1 MARVGARALLL
12 STQEVIMTTQTERI
26 RTWMTP
32 HPVTI
37 DPEMSVPDAAA
48 LMKKGGF
55 RRLIVTRHRDLV
67 GIVTDRDLREAMPS
81 DATSLSVWEINF
93 LIAQLKVKEIMTT
106 DVVTISDDAS
116 LEQAAQIML
125 ERRIG
130 GLPVMNGPEIAGI
143 VTTTDVLRA
152 FIERDKR
159 N

>member
-1 MARVGARALLL
+1 V
-12 STQEVIMTTQTERI
+12 TTPTEHI

-32 HPVTI
+32 RPVTI

-48 LMKKGGF
+48 LMKKSGF

-81 DATSLSVWEINF
+81 DATSLSIWEINF
-93 LIAQLKVKEIMTT
+93 LIAKLKVKEIMTSN
-106 DVVTISDDAS
+106 VVTISDDAS

-130 GLPVMNGPEIAGI
+130 GLPVMNGPEIVGI

-152 FIERDKR
+152 FIERNKK